1 MIHTNVSLKV
11 LTKQWTM
18 YRLKFLFLLQCI
30 LIKSAFSQVIPI
42 SLFYHENPDYVI
54 VTIQNGKFAVYKE
67 NSVIDSLIQGSNISV
82 FLKNENLKYQHE
94 EVGFKTNKEF
104 TLKGDE
110 KASFFI
116 NYVGSN
122 TPARCYEGS
131 LKFRLNESRLL
142 VGNYVDL
149 DSYVAAVVE
158 TEGGYNSP
166 KEFYKVQSILARTY
180 ALRNINRHAN
190 EGFSLCDGMHCQA
203 YKFKATYPIIM
214 EASQK
219 TKNLVLVDEEFQLID
234 ALYHSN
240 SGGQTLNSGD
250 VWLENL
256 DYLKSVEDN
265 YAQYGRNFFWEFRM
279 PTKQWKKYLISK
291 GISDISNLSN
301 EELLI
306 LQPVRKAYFHIGNDS
321 LKIADIRLDF
331 GLRSSFFT
339 MEYDEN
345 KIIFHGKGYGHGVG
359 LSQESAIEL
368 AKNDYPHKKIIDFF
382 FKNVH
387 IVNINI
393 LSVFEVLKQKG
404 EEEIPD

>member
-1 MIHTNVSLKV
+1 MN
-11 LTKQWTM
+11 
-18 YRLKFLFLLQCI
+18 RFNFLLLLVCI
-30 LIKSAFSQVIPI
+30 LIKSGFTQVIPI
-42 SLFYHENPDYVI
+42 ALFYHESPDYII
-54 VTIQNGKFAVYKE
+54 VTAQNGKFAVYKE
-67 NSVIDSLIQGSNISV
+67 NTVIDSLIPGSNISV

-94 EVGFKTNKEF
+94 EVRFATNQEL

-131 LKFRLNESRLL
+131 LKFILNENRLI
-142 VGNYVDL
+142 VVNYVDL

-180 ALRNINRHAN
+180 ALRNINRHSN

-250 VWLENL
+250 VWLVNL
-256 DYLKSVEDN
+256 DYLKSVEDK

-279 PTKQWKKYLISK
+279 PIEQWKKYLVSK
-291 GISDISNLSN
+291 GINNISNLTE
-301 EELLI
+301 EELLV
-306 LQPVRKAYFHIGNDS
+306 LQPIRKAYFHINNDS
-321 LKIADIRLDF
+321 IKIADIRLDL

-339 MEYDEN
+339 MEYDE
-345 KIIFHGKGYGHGVG
+345 KEIIFHGKGYGHGVG
-359 LSQESAIEL
+359 LSQESAIEM
-368 AKNDYPHKKIIDFF
+368 AKNDYRHKKIIDFF